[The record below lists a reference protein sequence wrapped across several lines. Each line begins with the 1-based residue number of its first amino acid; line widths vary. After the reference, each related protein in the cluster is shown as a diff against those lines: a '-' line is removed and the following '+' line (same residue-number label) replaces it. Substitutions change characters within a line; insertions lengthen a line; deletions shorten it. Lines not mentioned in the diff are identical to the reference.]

1 MKKKFCLALVF
12 ASALTAAACG
22 IGNRSSENPD
32 GINENGVLESLSEL
46 FDEDTDQIR
55 ESAGAAESD
64 IPAEET
70 ENREDGEEFSYA
82 HVEAPNILMGDNNQG
97 EYENYV
103 LGSEIERDQISS
115 VTVLDT
121 LSDISDMSWDVSANK
136 DGSVMAWVTADPDES
151 GFYDLFIAGEGGVK
165 ANPDCRYLFAG
176 YENAESINFHDCFD
190 TSDVTTMAYM
200 FYNCKKAKQIDVSGF
215 DTSGVADMQ
224 YMFSTCENILNLEI
238 EHFDTSQVTT
248 FAGMFFRDSS
258 LETLNVAGF
267 DTANA
272 EDFSSMFSS
281 CVDLPE
287 LDVSGFDT
295 GKATNL
301 GGMFA
306 NCNQLTRIDVSNFD
320 TGNVKRFN
328 DMFKECVSLTA
339 LDLSSFRTSNAE
351 EMSVMFIDCKNLKQ
365 IDVSSFDTSGVTD
378 MSSMFRSCTS
388 LETVDL
394 SGFDTSNVNNFVMM
408 FYGCGNLVSVG
419 IDGLYI
425 REGADT
431 TDMYTGTRW
440 Q

>member
-22 IGNRSSENPD
+22 IGNRSSEKPD

-46 FDEDTDQIR
+46 FDEDTDQIQ

-215 DTSGVADMQ
+215 DTSD
-224 YMFSTCENILNLEI
+224 
-238 EHFDTSQVTT
+238 
-248 FAGMFFRDSS
+248 
-258 LETLNVAGF
+258 
-267 DTANA
+267 
-272 EDFSSMFSS
+272 
-281 CVDLPE
+281 
-287 LDVSGFDT
+287 
-295 GKATNL
+295 
-301 GGMFA
+301 
-306 NCNQLTRIDVSNFD
+306 
-320 TGNVKRFN
+320 
-328 DMFKECVSLTA
+328 
-339 LDLSSFRTSNAE
+339 
-351 EMSVMFIDCKNLKQ
+351 
-365 IDVSSFDTSGVTD
+365 VTD